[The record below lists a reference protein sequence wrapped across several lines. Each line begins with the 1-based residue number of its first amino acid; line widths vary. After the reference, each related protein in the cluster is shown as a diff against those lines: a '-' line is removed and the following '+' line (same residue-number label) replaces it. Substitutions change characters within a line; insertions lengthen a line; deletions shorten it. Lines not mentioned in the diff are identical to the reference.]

1 MLFNSHVFIFAF
13 LPVALGGY
21 WWLRGRGRTRAS
33 LGWLLAA
40 SLAYYGWWEPRYL
53 ALIVG
58 SIGVNYALGRALERR
73 RGGRGLVAAGVAL
86 NLAALAWFKYAGL
99 LLDTARGL
107 AGFDAQIAAVA
118 LPLAISFFTFQQ
130 LSYLVDVH
138 RGEPAERDLLR
149 YALFVAFF
157 PQLIAGPIVRQAE
170 LTPQFR
176 APAPPAPVRELL
188 AAGLSLFLLGLFKK
202 TVLADGVAAYATPVF
217 EAADRGAVITFFESW
232 GGALAYTFQLYFD
245 FSGYCDMAMGLAW
258 CFGYR
263 LPVNFDAPYQAT
275 GIIDF
280 WRRWHL
286 TLSRFFRDYLY
297 IPLGGNRRG
306 EPRHW
311 LNLLLV
317 MTLGGLWHG
326 AGWNFA
332 LWGFVHGVLM
342 LGNLAW
348 RRLRPRLTARPAP
361 RWEVTCGS
369 LLTFALVVVARD
381 LFRAET
387 LDGAVAMLRGAAGLE
402 GAVLDARL
410 AGPLGFL
417 SPLVRFE
424 GLQAGA
430 FSLRGV
436 PWLVALWIVCRHLPD
451 TPRLFAW
458 TGMALD
464 PRGSRGTQPDG
475 REAGAAREP
484 ALWRPTLR
492 RLPAWRPDA
501 RWATAI
507 AALGALAI
515 VQLSRVMEF
524 LYYRF

>member
-1 MLFNSHVFIFAF
+1 VLFNSHLFIFGF
-13 LPVALGGY
+13 LPVALAVY
-21 WWLRGRGRTRAS
+21 WWLRARGLARAA

-53 ALIVG
+53 ALILA
-58 SIGVNYALGRALERR
+58 SIGINYALGRVLERR
-73 RGGRGLVAAGVAL
+73 RGSRALVVAGVAL
-86 NLAALAWFKYAGL
+86 NLGALAWFKYAGFL
-99 LLDTARGL
+99 LETVNAL
-107 AGFDAQIAAVA
+107 AGLDARIGAIV

-138 RGEPAERDLLR
+138 RGEPAERDLLH

-157 PQLIAGPIVRQAE
+157 PQLIAGPIVRQQE
-170 LTPQFR
+170 LAPQFR
-176 APAPPAPVRELL
+176 DDAPPAPVRALL

-217 EAADRGAVITFFESW
+217 EAADRGATITFFESW
-232 GGALAYTFQLYFD
+232 GGALAYTFQLYLD

-286 TLSRFFRDYLY
+286 TLSRFLRDYLY

-306 EPRHW
+306 PARHS

-326 AGWNFA
+326 AGWNFV
-332 LWGFVHGVLM
+332 LWGFVHGVLL

-348 RRLRPRLTARPAP
+348 RRLRARWTTSPAP
-361 RWEVTCGS
+361 RWEVAAGS

-381 LFRAET
+381 LFRADT
-387 LDGAVAMLRGAAGLE
+387 LAGAVAMLRGAVGLE

-417 SPLVRFE
+417 SPWVTFT
-424 GLQAGA
+424 GLHAGS
-430 FSLRGV
+430 FDLHGV
-436 PWLVALWIVCRHLPD
+436 PWLIALWIVCRHLPD

-458 TGMALD
+458 TGLALD
-464 PRGSRGTQPDG
+464 LRGADHGD
-475 REAGAAREP
+475 AR
-484 ALWRPTLR
+484 ATWRPVTG
-492 RLPAWRPDA
+492 RLPAWRPDT
-501 RWATAI
+501 RWALAVAT
-507 AALGALAI
+507 LGAVAV

>member
-1 MLFNSHVFIFAF
+1 MLFNSHVFLFAF
-13 LPVALGGY
+13 LPAALGVY
-21 WWLRGRGRTRAS
+21 WWLRGRGLARAS
-33 LGWLLAA
+33 LGWLLLA

-53 ALIVG
+53 ALIAA
-58 SIGVNYALGRALERR
+58 SIGTNYALGRALERR
-73 RGGRGLVAAGVAL
+73 RGSRSLVAAGVAL
-86 NLAALAWFKYAGL
+86 NLAALAWFKYAGW
-99 LLDTARGL
+99 LLDTVRGL
-107 AGFDAQIAAVA
+107 AGLDAHLGAIV

-138 RGEPAERDLLR
+138 RGGPAERDLLH

-157 PQLIAGPIVRQAE
+157 PQLIAGPIVRQQE
-170 LTPQFR
+170 LGPQFH
-176 APAPPAPVRELL
+176 APAPPAPVRALL

-217 EAADRGAVITFFESW
+217 EAADRGATITFFESW

-263 LPVNFDAPYQAT
+263 LPVNFDVPYQAT

-286 TLSRFFRDYLY
+286 TLSRFLRDYLY

-306 EPRHW
+306 TPRHW

-332 LWGFVHGVLM
+332 LWGFVHGVL
-342 LGNLAW
+342 LLANLAW
-348 RRLRPRLTARPAP
+348 RRLRAHLTTRPAP
-361 RWEVTCGS
+361 GWEVAAGS

-387 LDGAVAMLRGAAGLE
+387 LDGALAMLRGAAGLE

-417 SPLVRFE
+417 SPWVTFS
-424 GLQAGA
+424 GLHAGS
-430 FSLRGV
+430 FDLHGV

-451 TPRLFAW
+451 APRLFAG
-458 TGMALD
+458 TGLALD
-464 PRGSRGTQPDG
+464 PRGGARGDG
-475 REAGAAREP
+475 DADAAAEP
-484 ALWRPTLR
+484 AIWRPVLR

-501 RWATAI
+501 RWATAV
-507 AALGALAI
+507 AVLGAVAI